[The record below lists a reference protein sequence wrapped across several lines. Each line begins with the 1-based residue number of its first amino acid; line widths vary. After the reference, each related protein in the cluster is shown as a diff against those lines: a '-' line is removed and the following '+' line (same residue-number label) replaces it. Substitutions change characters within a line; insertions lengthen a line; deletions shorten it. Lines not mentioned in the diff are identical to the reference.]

1 MLIRHADMRDLDAVT
16 KLEADSFIPSEA
28 ATKEK
33 YEYRLK
39 NFSDCFWLLD
49 DFGEIYS
56 FVVCLATDKR
66 DLTDDMFENISI
78 HNPDGE
84 WLMILSVAT
93 SPRQRHRGYAKQVMN
108 QAIKDTKKLNRKGMV
123 LTCKEKYI
131 SFYAQFGFVNEGK
144 SVSEHGGA
152 VWYQMRLTF

>member
-1 MLIRHADMRDLDAVT
+1 MVIRHADMRDLDAVT

-39 NFSDCFWLLD
+39 HFSDCFWLLD

-66 DLTDDMFENISI
+66 DLTDDMFEN
-78 HNPDGE
+78 
-84 WLMILSVAT
+84 V
-93 SPRQRHRGYAKQVMN
+93 
-108 QAIKDTKKLNRKGMV
+108 
-123 LTCKEKYI
+123 
-131 SFYAQFGFVNEGK
+131 
-144 SVSEHGGA
+144 
-152 VWYQMRLTF
+152 